1 MFAES
6 KVERNNLPRN
16 PNVFFFPNSKAVV
29 VMYRTL
35 AKKYANPELLRG
47 KERERERE
55 RTECL
60 VCVCD
65 SFWLELICFFVR
77 CIQSKQSTERERER
91 QSFSSDGQK
100 GRAIMR

>member
-55 RTECL
+55 NGVSRVCL
-60 VCVCD
+60 
-65 SFWLELICFFVR
+65 
-77 CIQSKQSTERERER
+77 
-91 QSFSSDGQK
+91 
-100 GRAIMR
+100 

>member
-55 RTECL
+55 RERS
-60 VCVCD
+60 VSCV
-65 SFWLELICFFVR
+65 SVIVSGWSLFVFL
-77 CIQSKQSTERERER
+77 CGAYSQSRVLRERESVNR
-91 QSFSSDGQK
+91 FHQTAK
-100 GRAIMR
+100 KEER